1 MERRTCALCPK
12 NLECSVLYCAQSE
25 DIAAHENCLLY
36 SSALVECENDDPK
49 HCYRS
54 FDVEAVKKEIFRG
67 RRLKCRFCGERG
79 ATVGCDEKTC
89 AKSYHFFCAKNDHA
103 VLTTGVGGI
112 YKVFCQQHAPSRETE
127 SDLPSA
133 KSLSHVSH
141 PHCSQKTTPK
151 QAHFSGMKRK
161 RRKKGHSTSSSVQIP
176 ESMTLNRPIKQME
189 EENGRHT
196 DSIAKIAFLK
206 KCKEAGLLN
215 DLFEEIVHKL
225 HLIQERLMDETT
237 SESDY
242 EEIGTSLFDCRL
254 FEDAFVNFQEALE
267 NNIHQFEEKWQQMK
281 EEIMLL
287 QDLKQTLY
295 SVQENRDQKS
305 ISTSP
310 SSLSP

>member
-1 MERRTCALCPK
+1 
-12 NLECSVLYCAQSE
+12 
-25 DIAAHENCLLY
+25 
-36 SSALVECENDDPK
+36 
-49 HCYRS
+49 
-54 FDVEAVKKEIFRG
+54 
-67 RRLKCRFCGERG
+67 
-79 ATVGCDEKTC
+79 
-89 AKSYHFFCAKNDHA
+89 
-103 VLTTGVGGI
+103 
-112 YKVFCQQHAPSRETE
+112 
-127 SDLPSA
+127 
-133 KSLSHVSH
+133 
-141 PHCSQKTTPK
+141 
-151 QAHFSGMKRK
+151 
-161 RRKKGHSTSSSVQIP
+161 
-176 ESMTLNRPIKQME
+176 ME

-225 HLIQERLMDETT
+225 HLIQERLMDETA

-281 EEIMLL
+281 EEITLL

-295 SVQENRDQKS
+295 SIQENRDQKS

-310 SSLSP
+310 SSLSS